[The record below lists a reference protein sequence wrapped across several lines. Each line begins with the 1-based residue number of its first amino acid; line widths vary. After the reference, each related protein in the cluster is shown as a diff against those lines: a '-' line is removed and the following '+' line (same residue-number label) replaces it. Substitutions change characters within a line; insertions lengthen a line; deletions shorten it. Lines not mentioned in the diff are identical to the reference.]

1 MTEGRQKSASSI
13 LFPYVKSTGPL
24 TVRVSVSYLPEQSNP
39 ADQRWFWSYHVRIEN
54 DGDQPVQL
62 IARHWKIEDA
72 NGIVV
77 EVSGEGVV
85 GEMPVIAPGADYD
98 YVSGCPLEAESG
110 SMQGF
115 YKLVV
120 ADGSM
125 VTAEIPHFKLEL
137 PVA

>member
-13 LFPYVKSTGPL
+13 LFPYAKTTGAL
-24 TVRVSVSYLPEQSNP
+24 TVRVSVSYLPEQSSP
-39 ADQRWFWSYHVRIEN
+39 ADQRWFWSYHIRVEN

-85 GEMPVIAPGADYD
+85 GDMPVIPPGGDYD

-110 SMQGF
+110 SMEGH
-115 YKLVV
+115 YKLVS

-125 VTAEIPHFKLEL
+125 ITADIPAFKLEL

>member
-1 MTEGRQKSASSI
+1 MTEGRQKSISTI
-13 LFPYVKSTGPL
+13 LFPYAKTTGPL
-24 TVRVSVSYLPEQSNP
+24 TVRVSVSYLPEQSSP
-39 ADQRWFWSYHVRIEN
+39 PEQRWFWSYHVRVEN

-62 IARHWKIEDA
+62 IARHWTIEDA
-72 NGIVV
+72 NGVVV

-110 SMQGF
+110 SMHGH

-125 VTAEIPHFKLEL
+125 ITADIPHFRLEL
-137 PVA
+137 PAA

>member
-1 MTEGRQKSASSI
+1 MTEGRQKSASAI
-13 LFPYVKSTGPL
+13 LFPYAKTTGPL
-24 TVRVSVSYLPEQSNP
+24 TVRVSVSYLPEQSSP
-39 ADQRWFWSYHVRIEN
+39 ADQRWFWSYHVRVEN

-72 NGIVV
+72 NGVVV

-110 SMQGF
+110 SMEGH

-125 VTAEIPHFKLEL
+125 ITADIPNFKLEL